1 MFNIKKYDKEYLLVF
16 KKTIKNATDRMET
29 QHGNLA
35 LLKYIKNLPEYDES
49 KIENIKLDSEEAY

>member
-1 MFNIKKYDKEYLLVF
+1 MF

-49 KIENIKLDSEEAY
+49 KIEKIKLDSEEAY